1 MGIIIALNAHRPA
14 ATLQAV
20 SVGGALAHPLLASFA
35 AKLSP
40 DVAKAINQVV
50 ANGIASGT
58 TTAAMARQIAALGF
72 DRHAADGIART
83 GAAALAN
90 DARQQMG
97 W

>member
-1 MGIIIALNAHRPA
+1 MGTVIALNARRPA
-14 ATLQAV
+14 AALQGTNAG
-20 SVGGALAHPLLASFA
+20 SALAHPLLASFA

-72 DRHAADGIART
+72 DRRAAEGIART
-83 GAAALAN
+83 GAAALAD